1 MNEFKNVISK
11 ISKSQ
16 MKNLKFEEIKHNFE
30 ILKQFE
36 GVFQK
41 GND

>member
-16 MKNLKFEEIKHNFE
+16 IENLKFEELKHNFE

-36 GVFQK
+36 GVFKK
-41 GND
+41 GYD